1 MAEKFKLTENFTP
14 NTEKRA
20 IFRPTENFQFSDEIK
35 KKWAT
40 ADAESH
46 AKKALSGIAEN
57 VSTELKSGI
66 ANSKAIAKSKQF
78 NAYVSGN
85 PIPHINPTNGAVS
98 EEKQPNLLEKI
109 YLDSAKKK
117 QTVGGELN
125 VPEIATMA
133 KFETEGVKEP
143 QNISQ
148 AINFKREL
156 DYKYLAEFEK
166 AVQQADDFNSVL
178 AGEKSNTVDK
188 KGFFEK
194 FTDDYNVDKKTDN
207 SSKGDGAVL
216 NKEGIFNYLSLDESR
231 IYRYLI
237 AKGEGKRAREY
248 IKAKTPDLETRKAAD
263 VASERKGV
271 VGLVKNAF
279 DSYAT
284 GIQGGLTNMAR
295 MGVAGNIAAGK
306 NMGILND
313 LLQPN
318 YSEKLFS
325 AIREQSGNKNKVYGL
340 LLDVANNIGAQV
352 PQVILGT
359 FGGSGV
365 YLAAMAQQII
375 GGDTTEAINEGY
387 DGMRGIIYGAFDT
400 ALEFG
405 TEKLLGGIASKIDGG
420 ETSKLVKAAL
430 SAVDKSVSNKTV
442 ANALAKTIVVLSAA
456 NGEGAEEFLQALAE
470 PIMRNVIYGESNK
483 YGADTFE
490 EAVRAYIIGAISG
503 GLMSVSY
510 AGNNLVNTRLDIAG
524 EFIKENSGVGSV
536 LSLSEVTGNT
546 SELYTQIK
554 SEYEA
559 GRDVSNTEL
568 AALYLQSEKLF
579 LNPSEDTVKNFAEKN
594 IDALIA
600 EAKRAGTTGGITEN
614 AENSVLQSTAK
625 AEDHSE
631 VFHEPD
637 IKDISETPDLYDAVN
652 EKLGGKPARS
662 TAQLHIERVA
672 NNIGLNVSWDNSLS
686 RGKYIPSERRIV
698 INPNLKTSEMYN
710 FVLKH
715 EFTHYLESKKGY
727 DGFKDYA
734 FKKSG
739 FFEKWAR
746 ERLEK
751 SGFDSKGSRE
761 EIIKRLT
768 QAEFEAYRNSDELS
782 KIMRDRFTMQNAE
795 AEVLADFVGENLL
808 GTGDRLD
815 MTIAE
820 LERIKARNP
829 GIIQRIRDFIRD
841 MINRFKGNKK
851 FGSLVNDLEYLN
863 SRLEKVMRSKDKKT
877 SDNQTEKYSINNVEF
892 SQSDFDK
899 NIETISNMQSVANL
913 TGNEFAKGEKNLVTQ
928 VNEFFEKYGNSVE
941 NSILGDVDITSRGV
955 KDSMAHG
962 LGRNK
967 AIAFAAVPDVI
978 RDGKIIDY
986 QKNWKGRGYD
996 TVILAAPIS
1005 ISGKAYYEG
1014 VIVTRNANTQRFYV
1028 HEVITEERTEMP
1040 FKTGNANLSAKPGGN
1055 SSPSV
1060 ISLLDKIRNVKEN
1073 SNKKRVSNWE
1083 MRTGLQLPV
1092 GSSLTNSNNS
1102 ISNNDTSVN
1111 TNISENPQNDTEEH
1125 SIAALPA
1132 DELLD
1137 LYDKGEISRDEYLV
1151 ATDTHSKHLAMQ
1163 YIKKWDK
1170 ETGNILQNKN
1180 KLEEERAKA
1189 VEAERE
1195 AQAEKKDRQ
1204 SNINNIRRT
1213 VRKIDHAL
1221 RANAHSKHIPEA
1233 YRKAATEFCKIFV
1246 DNDQATFTHK
1256 ELADIRAYYNELKG
1270 KAENAD
1276 APQYDPMVDE
1286 WLQALLETVDGKKL
1300 TELDTDELFIVKNL
1314 TDAFNYQLDHE
1325 AEVFLENKKVT
1336 YTEIGNAAVEELKRK
1351 DTVFLNKAWNNK
1363 NMEKLR
1369 GFLYEGNMTPAYFM
1383 KRMGPT
1389 FEKIYNM
1396 LVEGQGRWAR
1406 NMQTSKEFV
1415 TGRMEAYEYDK
1426 WKNKTV
1432 EFRTESG
1439 RTLTLSV
1446 NQAMQ
1451 LVATAQREQS
1461 NNGQTSKHLCL
1472 GGVVIDTEVMKN
1484 ALKENGKKN
1493 AEVDKILDSLR
1504 SRAVQITFED
1514 VKVVESLLTEQQKGY
1529 MKDMVDY
1536 LSTQCAAW
1544 GNEVTMKLYGYR
1556 QFLETNYFP
1565 YVSSDV
1571 FLAKD
1576 PARADNT
1583 ILKSASFTKSL
1594 QKNASNPLMLSSFT
1608 DVALQHIE
1616 SMCNYNAVTVPL
1628 DTLNKMFNYQVKG
1641 ADGQAITSVKSEI
1654 TNKFGNEA
1662 VKYMQNL
1669 ITDLNTGIRG
1679 DQRDSV
1685 LNSLS
1690 SKFKKS
1696 AVLAN
1701 ISVVLQQ
1708 PSAIFRGLRD
1718 IDGKYYLK
1726 ASKYYSKNNY
1736 EECKQYAGVAVIK
1749 EMGRFDT
1756 GMGVKNTSWLSNE
1769 STFREKLDDKLGAAA
1784 GKADEVA
1791 WSFLWSAVKAEIA
1804 DTTDLKVGSDE
1815 FLTKAG
1821 ERFTQ
1826 LVNETQVYDSVLVKS
1841 QNMRSKS
1848 LLGAIT
1854 SFAAEPTLAVN
1865 MLVNSYVDFKEG
1877 KKGSG
1882 KRLARTVMSLLVTNI
1897 VNSALKSLV
1906 TAARDDDEDK
1916 SYIEK
1921 YLGDLVSN
1929 SLSELSLFAKIP
1941 YLRDLKSL
1949 YDGYDI
1955 ERQDT
1960 AVFADLIEAIK
1971 ATGSESK
1978 TPMEKIRKLA
1988 EAAANIFGVPL
1999 KNVLRDA
2006 EAIARTLWN
2015 FAFDDIT
2022 DENGKKKPVFHFG
2035 EETTADGIK
2044 VSMLEGISENNIL
2057 KPWHIDGFDYSKSG
2071 EYNRMAKALKKGDEK
2086 TYQKSYNRLTEDGAE
2101 DSDIRTGV
2109 LKQFKEDKS
2118 VKKQADSYLKEIKK
2132 SGTYKSLSADDKEK
2146 LGKDITAALAKEKMV
2161 NAQEHKPTE
2170 YERLYKLFCTD
2181 KAGYKALRA
2190 EMLKSGKTE
2199 KQIKDGFEI
2208 AQYAYLQSIGID
2220 LHKYLLYKLSASAK
2234 YADTDGSGGV
2244 SKTEKKEALNNMDID
2259 EKTRRQIRQY
2269 LLENDY

>member
-1 MAEKFKLTENFTP
+1 MFEKGKVYASGSNKSSDRVGVFQKGKVYEGGGGNLYDMSLLIDKTATN
-14 NTEKRA
+14 
-20 IFRPTENFQFSDEIK
+20 PTEVFRQS
-35 KKWAT
+35 
-40 ADAESH
+40 
-46 AKKALSGIAEN
+46 
-57 VSTELKSGI
+57 V
-66 ANSKAIAKSKQF
+66 Q
-78 NAYVSGN
+78 GN
-85 PIPHINPTNGAVS
+85 PIPHINPTKGIAQT
-98 EEKQPNLLEKI
+98 EEQPNLLEKV

-117 QTVGGELN
+117 QTTGGELN

-133 KFETEGVKEP
+133 KFGAEEVKNP
-143 QNISQ
+143 KNISQ

-156 DYKYLAEFEK
+156 DYKNLAEFEK
-166 AVQQADDFNSVL
+166 AVQQAEDFNTVL
-178 AGEKSNTVDK
+178 TAQKTGDNTK

-194 FTDDYNVDKKTDN
+194 FTDDYNTDEKTAN
-207 SSKGDGAVL
+207 AVKGDKDILSGS
-216 NKEGIFNYLSLDESR
+216 GIFKYLSANESR

-237 AKGEGKRAREY
+237 AKGDGKGAREY
-248 IKAKTPDLETRKAAD
+248 INAKTPALETRKAVD
-263 VASERKGV
+263 VASGRKGFK
-271 VGLVKNAF
+271 GAVKNTADAF
-279 DSYAT
+279 AT

-306 NMGILND
+306 NMGVLNE

-325 AIREQSGNKNKVYGL
+325 AIREQAGDKNKVYGL
-340 LLDVANNIGAQV
+340 LLDVVNNMGAQI
-352 PQVILGT
+352 PQIAYGAA
-359 FGGSGV
+359 GGSGA
-365 YLAAMAQQII
+365 YLLSMAQQII

-387 DGMRGIIYGAFDT
+387 DGIRGVVYGIFDT

-405 TEKLLGGIASKIDGG
+405 TEKLLGGIASKLDGG

-430 SAVDKSVSNKTV
+430 GAVDKTVSNKRV
-442 ANALAKTIVVLSAA
+442 ANILAKTVTILSAA
-456 NGEGAEEFLQALAE
+456 NGEGAEEFLQALVE
-470 PIMRNVIYGESNK
+470 PVMRNAIYGESNK
-483 YGADTFE
+483 YTKETFG
-490 EAVRAYIIGAISG
+490 EAVRAYLVGAISG
-503 GLMSVSY
+503 GLMGAPY

-536 LSLSEVTGNT
+536 LSLSEVVGNN
-546 SELYTQIK
+546 SELYSQIK

-559 GRDVSNTEL
+559 GRDISNVEL
-568 AALYLQSEKLF
+568 AALYMESEKLF
-579 LNPSEDTVKNFAEKN
+579 VNPTEDTLKRYAERN
-594 IDALIA
+594 VQAVIDEVNKKSNTDAA
-600 EAKRAGTTGGITEN
+600 EN
-614 AENSVLQSTAK
+614 ADLQSTAK

-631 VFHEPD
+631 VLREPD
-637 IKDISETPDLYDAVN
+637 IKDISEKRDLYDTVN
-652 EKLGGKPARS
+652 ANMSGKATKES
-662 TAQLHIERVA
+662 THYHIERLST
-672 NNIGLNVSWDNSLS
+672 NIGLNVSWNEKVS

-698 INPNLKTSEMYN
+698 LNPNLKTSEMYN
-710 FVLKH
+710 FVFKH
-715 EFTHYLESKKGY
+715 EFTHSLETKKGY
-727 DGFKDYA
+727 DGFKDYV
-734 FKKSG
+734 
-739 FFEKWAR
+739 FESSSLFEQWAR
-746 ERLEK
+746 EQLEK
-751 SGFDSKGSRE
+751 SGLDSKGSRE

-768 QAEFEAYRNSDELS
+768 QAEFEAYKNSDELS

-877 SDNQTEKYSINNVEF
+877 SDNQTEKYSINREF
-892 SQSDFDK
+892 EQEYDDWDRINPRKVFTVGETSDVLQK
-899 NIETISNMQSVANL
+899 L
-913 TGNEFAKGEKNLVTQ
+913 G
-928 VNEFFEKYGNSVE
+928 FEKRPITWDASKIIKIQAKHPEMTDNVIKQVPNILENPIIVMRSKSAQTRLTMFGEVYVDSKPILAVLELEPTGRNGLKLDEIKIASAYGKDNAQNFINNSDVLYVE
-941 NSILGDVDITSRGV
+941 ND
-955 KDSMAHG
+955 
-962 LGRNK
+962 
-967 AIAFAAVPDVI
+967 
-978 RDGKIIDY
+978 
-986 QKNWKGRGYD
+986 
-996 TVILAAPIS
+996 
-1005 ISGKAYYEG
+1005 
-1014 VIVTRNANTQRFYV
+1014 
-1028 HEVITEERTEMP
+1028 
-1040 FKTGNANLSAKPGGN
+1040 
-1055 SSPSV
+1055 
-1060 ISLLDKIRNVKEN
+1060 
-1073 SNKKRVSNWE
+1073 KKRVSNWE

-1111 TNISENPQNDTEEH
+1111 TNISENTQNDTEEH

-1132 DELLD
+1132 DKLLD
-1137 LYDKGEISRDEYLV
+1137 LYDKGEITREEYIA
-1151 ATDTHSKHLAMQ
+1151 ATDTHSKQLAME

-1170 ETGNILQNKN
+1170 ESESILQNQR
-1180 KLEEERAKA
+1180 KLDEVREEAVKTERAIQ
-1189 VEAERE
+1189 E
-1195 AQAEKKDRQ
+1195 QKKDRQ

-1246 DNDQATFTHK
+1246 DNDTPTFTHK
-1256 ELADIRAYYNELKG
+1256 ELADIQAYYNELKG
-1270 KAENAD
+1270 EGENPD
-1276 APQYDPMVDE
+1276 APQYNPYIADILSE
-1286 WLQALLETVDGKKL
+1286 LTKNLDGKRL
-1300 TELDTDELFIVKNL
+1300 TELDNETLLKIDNTVN
-1314 TDAFNYQLDHE
+1314 AFNRAVNHE
-1325 AEVFLENKKVT
+1325 AEVFLENKKVS
-1336 YTEIGNAAVEELKRK
+1336 YTVAGNAAIKEIKGVNA
-1351 DTVFLNKAWNNK
+1351 VFIDKAWNNK

-1389 FEKIYNM
+1389 FEKVYNA
-1396 LVEGQGRWAR
+1396 LVKGQERWAR
-1406 NMQTSKEFV
+1406 NMQSSKKFI
-1415 TGRMEAYEYDK
+1415 TGKMESYEYNK

-1461 NNGQTSKHLCL
+1461 NNGQTSKHLWL
-1472 GGVVIDTEVMKN
+1472 GGVVIDTEAMKS

-1493 AEVDKILDSLR
+1493 AEVNKILDNLR
-1504 SRAVQITFED
+1504 SLAVQITFND
-1514 VKVVESLLTEQQKGY
+1514 VKVVESLLTVQQKNY
-1529 MKDMVDY
+1529 MRDIVDY
-1536 LSTQCAAW
+1536 LSTQCAVW
-1544 GNEVTMKLYGYR
+1544 GNEVTMELYGYR
-1556 QFLETNYFP
+1556 QFIETNYFP
-1565 YVSSDV
+1565 YISSDV

-1576 PARADNT
+1576 PARANST

-1616 SMCNYNAVTVPL
+1616 SMCNYNAITVPL
-1628 DTLNKMFNYQVKG
+1628 DTLNKVFNYQAKD
-1641 ADGQAITSVKSEI
+1641 ADGKMISTVKAEI
-1654 TNKFGNEA
+1654 QRKFGGEA
-1662 VKYMQNL
+1662 IKYMQNF

-1701 ISVVLQQ
+1701 LSVVLQQ

-1726 ASKYYSKNNY
+1726 AAKYYSKNNY

-1769 STFREKLDDKLGAAA
+1769 STFQEKLDDKLGAAA

-1826 LVNETQVYDSVLVKS
+1826 LVNETQVYDSILVKS

-1848 LLGAIT
+1848 LMGAIT
-1854 SFAAEPTLAVN
+1854 SFASEPTLTVN
-1865 MLVNSYVDFKEG
+1865 MLVNSYIDFKEG
-1877 KKGSG
+1877 RQGSG
-1882 KRLARTVMSLLVTNI
+1882 KKLARTVMSVLVADI
-1897 VNSALKSLV
+1897 VNSALQSLA

-1916 SYIEK
+1916 SFTEK

-1929 SLSELSLFAKIP
+1929 SLGNISIFAKIP
-1941 YLRDLKSL
+1941 YIRDLKSI

-1971 ATGSESK
+1971 ATGSETK
-1978 TPMEKIRKLA
+1978 TPFEKTRKLA
-1988 EAAANIFGVPL
+1988 EAAANVFGVPL

-2022 DENGKKKPVFHFG
+2022 DESGKKKPVFHLG
-2035 EETTADGIK
+2035 EGTTADGIK

-2057 KPWHIDGFDYSKSG
+2057 KPWHIDHFDYSKSG

-2086 TYQKSYNRLTEDGAE
+2086 TYQKSYDRLIKDGTE
-2101 DSDIRTGV
+2101 DSDIRAGV
-2109 LKQFKEDKS
+2109 LKQLKKDKS
-2118 VKKQADSYLKEIKK
+2118 VKKQADGYLKELKK
-2132 SGTYKSLSADDKEK
+2132 SDTFKSFSADDKEK

-2181 KAGYKALRA
+2181 KAGYKALKT

-2199 KQIKDGFEI
+2199 KQIRDDFEI

-2220 LHKYLLYKLSASAK
+2220 LHKYLLYKMSVTEK
-2234 YADTDGSGGV
+2234 YADTDNSCGV

-2269 LLENDY
+2269 LLENNY

>member
-1 MAEKFKLTENFTP
+1 M
-14 NTEKRA
+14 
-20 IFRPTENFQFSDEIK
+20 
-35 KKWAT
+35 
-40 ADAESH
+40 
-46 AKKALSGIAEN
+46 
-57 VSTELKSGI
+57 
-66 ANSKAIAKSKQF
+66 
-78 NAYVSGN
+78 
-85 PIPHINPTNGAVS
+85 
-98 EEKQPNLLEKI
+98 
-109 YLDSAKKK
+109 
-117 QTVGGELN
+117 
-125 VPEIATMA
+125 
-133 KFETEGVKEP
+133 
-143 QNISQ
+143 
-148 AINFKREL
+148 
-156 DYKYLAEFEK
+156 
-166 AVQQADDFNSVL
+166 
-178 AGEKSNTVDK
+178 
-188 KGFFEK
+188 
-194 FTDDYNVDKKTDN
+194 
-207 SSKGDGAVL
+207 
-216 NKEGIFNYLSLDESR
+216 
-231 IYRYLI
+231 
-237 AKGEGKRAREY
+237 
-248 IKAKTPDLETRKAAD
+248 
-263 VASERKGV
+263 
-271 VGLVKNAF
+271 
-279 DSYAT
+279 
-284 GIQGGLTNMAR
+284 
-295 MGVAGNIAAGK
+295 
-306 NMGILND
+306 
-313 LLQPN
+313 
-318 YSEKLFS
+318 
-325 AIREQSGNKNKVYGL
+325 
-340 LLDVANNIGAQV
+340 
-352 PQVILGT
+352 
-359 FGGSGV
+359 
-365 YLAAMAQQII
+365 
-375 GGDTTEAINEGY
+375 
-387 DGMRGIIYGAFDT
+387 
-400 ALEFG
+400 
-405 TEKLLGGIASKIDGG
+405 
-420 ETSKLVKAAL
+420 
-430 SAVDKSVSNKTV
+430 
-442 ANALAKTIVVLSAA
+442 
-456 NGEGAEEFLQALAE
+456 
-470 PIMRNVIYGESNK
+470 
-483 YGADTFE
+483 
-490 EAVRAYIIGAISG
+490 
-503 GLMSVSY
+503 
-510 AGNNLVNTRLDIAG
+510 
-524 EFIKENSGVGSV
+524 
-536 LSLSEVTGNT
+536 
-546 SELYTQIK
+546 
-554 SEYEA
+554 
-559 GRDVSNTEL
+559 
-568 AALYLQSEKLF
+568 
-579 LNPSEDTVKNFAEKN
+579 
-594 IDALIA
+594 
-600 EAKRAGTTGGITEN
+600 
-614 AENSVLQSTAK
+614 
-625 AEDHSE
+625 
-631 VFHEPD
+631 
-637 IKDISETPDLYDAVN
+637 
-652 EKLGGKPARS
+652 
-662 TAQLHIERVA
+662 
-672 NNIGLNVSWDNSLS
+672 
-686 RGKYIPSERRIV
+686 
-698 INPNLKTSEMYN
+698 
-710 FVLKH
+710 
-715 EFTHYLESKKGY
+715 
-727 DGFKDYA
+727 
-734 FKKSG
+734 
-739 FFEKWAR
+739 
-746 ERLEK
+746 
-751 SGFDSKGSRE
+751 
-761 EIIKRLT
+761 
-768 QAEFEAYRNSDELS
+768 
-782 KIMRDRFTMQNAE
+782 
-795 AEVLADFVGENLL
+795 LADFVGENLL

-1111 TNISENPQNDTEEH
+1111 TNISENTQNDTEEH
-1125 SIAALPA
+1125 SIAALPV

-1325 AEVFLENKKVT
+1325 AEVFLENKKIG
-1336 YTEIGNAAVEELKRK
+1336 YTEVGNAAVEDLKK
-1351 DTVFLNKAWNNK
+1351 TDAVFLNKAWNNK

-1369 GFLYEGNMTPAYFM
+1369 GFLFEGNMTPAYFM
-1383 KRMGPT
+1383 KHMGST
-1389 FEKIYNM
+1389 FEKIYGM
-1396 LVEGQGRWAR
+1396 LVKGQGRWAR
-1406 NMQTSKEFV
+1406 NMQASKEFV

-1439 RTLTLSV
+1439 RSLTLSI

-1472 GGVVIDTEVMKN
+1472 GGVVIDTEVLKT
-1484 ALKENGKKN
+1484 ALKKN
-1493 AEVDKILDSLR
+1493 EKVDKIKGKDAAETLKKQNDEINEILDSLR
-1504 SRAVQITFED
+1504 ARAVQITFED

-1628 DTLNKMFNYQVKG
+1628 DTLNKMYNYQVKG

-1662 VKYMQNL
+1662 VKYMQNF

-1679 DQRDSV
+1679 DQRDSI
-1685 LNSLS
+1685 LNTLS

-1701 ISVVLQQ
+1701 LSVVLQQ
-1708 PSAIFRGLRD
+1708 PSAIFRGLMD

-1726 ASKYYSKNNY
+1726 ASKHYSKNNY
-1736 EECKQYAGVAVIK
+1736 EECKRYAEVAIIK

-1756 GMGVKNTSWLSNE
+1756 GIGVKNTSWLSDE
-1769 STFREKLDDKLGAAA
+1769 STFQEKLDDKLGAAA

-1791 WSFLWSAVKAEIA
+1791 WSFLWSAVKAETA

-1826 LVNETQVYDSVLVKS
+1826 LVNKTQVYDSILVKS
-1841 QNMRSKS
+1841 QNMRSKG
-1848 LLGAIT
+1848 LLGTIT

-1865 MLVNSYVDFKEG
+1865 MLMDSYIDFKSGKVSG
-1877 KKGSG
+1877 KK
-1882 KRLARTVMSLLVTNI
+1882 LARTVMSLLVTSI

-1929 SLSELSLFAKIP
+1929 SLGELSLFAKIP

-1971 ATGSESK
+1971 TTGSESK

-2057 KPWHIDGFDYSKSG
+2057 KPWHIDFFDYSKSG
-2071 EYNRMAKALKKGDEK
+2071 EYDRMAKALERGDEK
-2086 TYQKSYNRLTEDGAE
+2086 TYQKSYNRLTKDGAE

-2109 LKQFKEDKS
+2109 LKQFKDDKS
-2118 VKKQADSYLKEIKK
+2118 VKKQADGYLKELKK

-2146 LGKDITAALAKEKMV
+2146 LGKDIRTALAKEKMV

-2170 YERLYKLFCTD
+2170 YERLYNLFCTD

-2190 EMLKSGKTE
+2190 EMLKSGKT
-2199 KQIKDGFEI
+2199 
-2208 AQYAYLQSIGID
+2208 
-2220 LHKYLLYKLSASAK
+2220 
-2234 YADTDGSGGV
+2234 
-2244 SKTEKKEALNNMDID
+2244 
-2259 EKTRRQIRQY
+2259 
-2269 LLENDY
+2269 

>member
-1 MAEKFKLTENFTP
+1 MGDVFYATNKQTKVTKP
-14 NTEKRA
+14 N
-20 IFRPTENFQFSDEIK
+20 QSDVFYATNK
-35 KKWAT
+35 KQGTLKP
-40 ADAESH
+40 SI
-46 AKKALSGIAEN
+46 SSFAEN
-57 VSTELKSGI
+57 VSTELNNGI

-85 PIPHINPTNGAVS
+85 PIPHINPTKGAAS
-98 EEKQPNLLEKI
+98 EEKQPNLLEKV

-117 QTVGGELN
+117 QSVGEKLN
-125 VPEIATMA
+125 VPEIATTA
-133 KFETEGVKEP
+133 KFGVDAVKNP
-143 QNISQ
+143 KNISQ

-178 AGEKSNTVDK
+178 AGEKNNTVDK

-194 FTDDYNVDKKTDN
+194 FTDDYNVDEKTDK
-207 SSKGDGAVL
+207 SSKGDSAVL

-306 NMGILND
+306 NIGILND

-405 TEKLLGGIASKIDGG
+405 TERLLGGIASKIDGG

-559 GRDVSNTEL
+559 GRDIPNTEL
-568 AALYLQSEKLF
+568 AALYMQSEKLF

-600 EAKRAGTTGGITEN
+600 EAERGGAVGGITEN

-727 DGFKDYA
+727 GGFKDYA

-751 SGFDSKGSRE
+751 SGLDSTGSRE
-761 EIIKRLT
+761 TVINRLVN
-768 QAEFEAYRNSDELS
+768 AEYEAYKNSNELS

-1246 DNDQATFTHK
+1246 DNDQVTFTHK
-1256 ELADIRAYYNELKG
+1256 ELADIRTYYNELKG

-1325 AEVFLENKKVT
+1325 AEVFLENKKIG
-1336 YTEIGNAAVEELKRK
+1336 YTEVGNAAVEDLSKIK
-1351 DTVFLNKAWNNK
+1351 TVFFGKAWNNK
-1363 NMEKLR
+1363 DLEKWR

-1396 LVEGQGRWAR
+1396 LVEGQGSWAR
-1406 NMQTSKEFV
+1406 NMQASKEFV

-1439 RTLTLSV
+1439 RSLTLSI

-1514 VKVVESLLTEQQKGY
+1514 VKVVESLLTEQQKAY

-1662 VKYMQNL
+1662 VKYMQNF

-1708 PSAIFRGLRD
+1708 PSAIFRGLMD

-1791 WSFLWSAVKAEIA
+1791 WSFLWSTVKAEIA

-1826 LVNETQVYDSVLVKS
+1826 LVNKTQVYDSVLVKS

-1906 TAARDDDEDK
+1906 TATRDDDEDK

-1988 EAAANIFGVPL
+1988 EATANIFGVPL

-2071 EYNRMAKALKKGDEK
+2071 EYDRMARALKKGDEK
-2086 TYQKSYNRLTEDGAE
+2086 TYQKSYNRLTKDGAE

-2109 LKQFKEDKS
+2109 LKQFKDDKS
-2118 VKKQADSYLKEIKK
+2118 VKKQADGYLKELRK
-2132 SGTYKSLSADDKEK
+2132 SDTYKSLSADDKEK
-2146 LGKDITAALAKEKMV
+2146 LGKDITTALAKEKMV

-2269 LLENDY
+2269 LLENNY

>member
-1 MAEKFKLTENFTP
+1 MGDVFYATNKQTKATKP
-14 NTEKRA
+14 N
-20 IFRPTENFQFSDEIK
+20 QSDVFYATNK
-35 KKWAT
+35 KQGTLKP
-40 ADAESH
+40 SI
-46 AKKALSGIAEN
+46 SSFAEN

-85 PIPHINPTNGAVS
+85 PIPHINPQGGVIGTKKEAEEYAKKATAGDGFEGLSLEELKKRLDSEKEVYERTKGNAVTNVLDFIGSDWLSKNGSFNKTEEYKNQYKALKNAYENRKAAYTDYEVSKKYGVGSAEEAIELLKKRQKETKSDTVKRNLDEEIKTIREGLYGKGSIVKANVKGLTDTGFKHFLSLQAKTMDATLGNVARAFGFKNNVFSQTNDYYRNLYEQSHREQERLAKGAGDKYNISGSLGEGVAAALPDAAASSVIAILTGGASVAPQLGKAATGIRAALQTSIKSMAKNPFYWSSFVQTYGSDFEDAKSNGANDAVAS
-98 EEKQPNLLEKI
+98 LYAVINSSLNAAVE
-109 YLDSAKKK
+109 
-117 QTVGGELN
+117 VGGGAGNAGIQSLPEALKNAVGNKSAVMEWVKSALDEGKEEVIQGVITQLN
-125 VPEIATMA
+125 TGLFFDRSKAIYSNTDENAVFNPSRMLQEGAMGAAVGAVLGAGQMTISTISNAA
-133 KFETEGVKEP
+133 VSSEWRAIGETVEKSGIKANE
-143 QNISQ
+143 
-148 AINFKREL
+148 
-156 DYKYLAEFEK
+156 LAEFAAK
-166 AVQQADDFNSVL
+166 
-178 AGEKSNTVDK
+178 
-188 KGFFEK
+188 
-194 FTDDYNVDKKTDN
+194 
-207 SSKGDGAVL
+207 
-216 NKEGIFNYLSLDESR
+216 SLD
-231 IYRYLI
+231 
-237 AKGEGKRAREY
+237 
-248 IKAKTPDLETRKAAD
+248 TETRALGINSLNSKSISA
-263 VASERKGV
+263 ETIGK
-271 VGLVKNAF
+271 LY
-279 DSYAT
+279 SYACRSIST
-284 GIQGGLTNMAR
+284 D
-295 MGVAGNIAAGK
+295 
-306 NMGILND
+306 ILLPEN
-313 LLQPN
+313 
-318 YSEKLFS
+318 
-325 AIREQSGNKNKVYGL
+325 
-340 LLDVANNIGAQV
+340 
-352 PQVILGT
+352 
-359 FGGSGV
+359 
-365 YLAAMAQQII
+365 
-375 GGDTTEAINEGY
+375 INEVSENFNKIM
-387 DGMRGIIYGAFDT
+387 DGTDSKSIQD
-400 ALEFG
+400 
-405 TEKLLGGIASKIDGG
+405 IASACFVTKLMQLGID
-420 ETSKLVKAAL
+420 EE
-430 SAVDKSVSNKTV
+430 SAEYM
-442 ANALAKTIVVLSAA
+442 A
-456 NGEGAEEFLQALAE
+456 
-470 PIMRNVIYGESNK
+470 
-483 YGADTFE
+483 
-490 EAVRAYIIGAISG
+490 SG
-503 GLMSVSY
+503 G
-510 AGNNLVNTRLDIAG
+510 A
-524 EFIKENSGVGSV
+524 
-536 LSLSEVTGNT
+536 
-546 SELYTQIK
+546 
-554 SEYEA
+554 
-559 GRDVSNTEL
+559 
-568 AALYLQSEKLF
+568 
-579 LNPSEDTVKNFAEKN
+579 
-594 IDALIA
+594 
-600 EAKRAGTTGGITEN
+600 TT
-614 AENSVLQSTAK
+614 AENTDLQSTAK

-652 EKLGGKPARS
+652 EKLGGRPARS

-727 DGFKDYA
+727 GGFKDYA

-751 SGFDSKGSRE
+751 SGLDSTGSRE
-761 EIIKRLT
+761 TVINRLVN
-768 QAEFEAYRNSDELS
+768 AEYEAYRNSGELS
-782 KIMRDRFTMQNAE
+782 KIMRDRFTTANAE
-795 AEVLADFVGENLL
+795 AEVLADFVGDNLL
-808 GTGDRLD
+808 GSGDRLD
-815 MTIAE
+815 ITLEE
-820 LERIKARNP
+820 LSKLNGKQP
-829 GIIQRIRDFIRD
+829 GIIQRIREFVCD

-863 SRLEKVMRSKDKKT
+863 SRLEKAMRSKDKKT
-877 SDNQTEKYSINNVEF
+877 SDNQTEKYSIVALENGNTYVKASRNVISGDNISAWRKQITNFFNELLDGEKGLDISTIDGDVLTITKSETANKARDNFKQVNGQKVRMSADEF
-892 SQSDFDK
+892 RVKLNAEAHIDEIAETSIGVKNKTADTKSHDFASNGFTYRTAYFQDFDG
-899 NIETISNMQSVANL
+899 TYYRLRLSV
-913 TGNEFAKGEKNLVTQ
+913 GNNGTVATVYNVGKIN
-928 VNEFFEKYGNSVE
+928 
-941 NSILGDVDITSRGV
+941 
-955 KDSMAHG
+955 KDSLPSHT
-962 LGRNK
+962 
-967 AIAFAAVPDVI
+967 
-978 RDGKIIDY
+978 KI
-986 QKNWKGRGYD
+986 
-996 TVILAAPIS
+996 VAL
-1005 ISGKAYYEG
+1005 
-1014 VIVTRNANTQRFYV
+1014 
-1028 HEVITEERTEMP
+1028 
-1040 FKTGNANLSAKPGGN
+1040 
-1055 SSPSV
+1055 
-1060 ISLLDKIRNVKEN
+1060 
-1073 SNKKRVSNWE
+1073 
-1083 MRTGLQLPV
+1083 V
-1092 GSSLTNSNNS
+1092 GSKPLGKLSNNS

-1111 TNISENPQNDTEEH
+1111 TNISENTQNDTEEH
-1125 SIAALPA
+1125 SIAALPV

-1151 ATDTHSKHLAMQ
+1151 ATDTHSKHLAFE

-1170 ETGNILQNKN
+1170 ESLNILQNQK
-1180 KLEEERAKA
+1180 KLDEEREKA
-1189 VEAERE
+1189 VQAERIVQE
-1195 AQAEKKDRQ
+1195 EKKNRQ

-1233 YRKAATEFCKIFV
+1233 YRRAATEFCKLFA
-1246 DNDQATFTHK
+1246 DNDSPTFVHK

-1270 KAENAD
+1270 KGENPD
-1276 APQYDPMVDE
+1276 APQYDPYVAE
-1286 WLQALLETVDGKKL
+1286 ILEELVENVDGKRL
-1300 TELDTDELFIVKNL
+1300 TELDNYTLIRVGNL
-1314 TDAFNYQLDHE
+1314 VDAFNSSINHE
-1325 AEVFLENKKVT
+1325 AEVFLENKKLA
-1336 YTEIGNAAVEELKRK
+1336 YTEVGNAAVEDLSKIK
-1351 DTVFLNKAWNNK
+1351 TVFFGKAWNNK
-1363 NMEKLR
+1363 DLEKWR

-1396 LVEGQGRWAR
+1396 LVEGQGSWAR
-1406 NMQTSKEFV
+1406 NMQASKEFV

-1472 GGVVIDTEVMKN
+1472 GGVVIDTEVLKT
-1484 ALKENGKKN
+1484 ALKKN
-1493 AEVDKILDSLR
+1493 EKVDKIKGKDAAETLKKQNDEINEILDSLR
-1504 SRAVQITFED
+1504 ARAVQITFED
-1514 VKVVESLLTEQQKGY
+1514 VKVVESLLTKQQKDY

-1576 PARADNT
+1576 PARADST

-1662 VKYMQNL
+1662 VKYMQNF

-1726 ASKYYSKNNY
+1726 ASRYYSKNNY

-1921 YLGDLVSN
+1921 YLGDIVSN

-1988 EAAANIFGVPL
+1988 EATANIFGVPL

-2071 EYNRMAKALKKGDEK
+2071 EYNRMAKALERGDEK
-2086 TYQKSYNRLTEDGAE
+2086 TYQKSYNRLTKDGAE

-2109 LKQFKEDKS
+2109 LKQFKDDKS
-2118 VKKQADSYLKEIKK
+2118 VKKQADGYLKELKK

-2146 LGKDITAALAKEKMV
+2146 LGKDITTALAKEKMV

-2259 EKTRRQIRQY
+2259 EKTRRQIRRY
-2269 LLENDY
+2269 LLENNY

>member
-1 MAEKFKLTENFTP
+1 MFEKGKVYASGSNKSSDRVGVFQKGKVYEGGGGNLYDMSLLIDKTASN
-14 NTEKRA
+14 
-20 IFRPTENFQFSDEIK
+20 PTEVFRQS
-35 KKWAT
+35 
-40 ADAESH
+40 
-46 AKKALSGIAEN
+46 
-57 VSTELKSGI
+57 V
-66 ANSKAIAKSKQF
+66 Q
-78 NAYVSGN
+78 GN
-85 PIPHINPTNGAVS
+85 PIPHINPTKGIAQT
-98 EEKQPNLLEKI
+98 EKQPNLLEKV

-117 QTVGGELN
+117 QTTGGELN

-133 KFETEGVKEP
+133 KFGAEEVKNP
-143 QNISQ
+143 KNISQ

-156 DYKYLAEFEK
+156 DYKNLAEFEK
-166 AVQQADDFNSVL
+166 AVQQAEDFNAVL
-178 AGEKSNTVDK
+178 TAQKTGDNTK

-194 FTDDYNVDKKTDN
+194 FTDDYNTDEKTAN
-207 SSKGDGAVL
+207 AAKGDKDILSGS
-216 NKEGIFNYLSLDESR
+216 GIFKYLSANESR

-237 AKGEGKRAREY
+237 AKGDGKGAREY
-248 IKAKTPDLETRKAAD
+248 INAKTPVLETRKAVD
-263 VASERKGV
+263 VASGRKGFK
-271 VGLVKNAF
+271 GAVKNTADAF
-279 DSYAT
+279 AT

-306 NMGILND
+306 NMGVLNE

-325 AIREQSGNKNKVYGL
+325 AIREQAGDKNKVYGL
-340 LLDVANNIGAQV
+340 LLDVVNNMGAQI
-352 PQVILGT
+352 PQIAFGAA
-359 FGGSGV
+359 GGSGA
-365 YLAAMAQQII
+365 YLLSMAQQII

-387 DGMRGIIYGAFDT
+387 DGIRGVVYGIFDT

-405 TEKLLGGIASKIDGG
+405 TEKLLGGIASKLDGG

-430 SAVDKSVSNKTV
+430 GAVDKTVSNKRV
-442 ANALAKTIVVLSAA
+442 ANILAKTVTILSAA
-456 NGEGAEEFLQALAE
+456 NGEGAEEFLQALVE
-470 PIMRNVIYGESNK
+470 PVMRNAIYGESNK
-483 YGADTFE
+483 YNKETFG
-490 EAVRAYIIGAISG
+490 EAVRAYLVGAISG
-503 GLMSVSY
+503 GLMSAPY

-536 LSLSEVTGNT
+536 LSLSEVVGNN
-546 SELYTQIK
+546 SELYSQIK

-559 GRDVSNTEL
+559 GRDISNVEL
-568 AALYLQSEKLF
+568 AALYMESEKKF
-579 LNPSEDTVKNFAEKN
+579 VNPTEDTLKRFAERN
-594 IDALIA
+594 VQAVID
-600 EAKRAGTTGGITEN
+600 EVNKRPNTDAAEN
-614 AENSVLQSTAK
+614 ADLQPTAK

-631 VFHEPD
+631 VLHEPD
-637 IKDISETPDLYDAVN
+637 IKDISEKRDLYDAVN
-652 EKLGGKPARS
+652 ANMSGKAAKES
-662 TAQLHIERVA
+662 THYHIERLST
-672 NNIGLNVSWDNSLS
+672 NIGLNVSWNEKVS

-698 INPNLKTSEMYN
+698 LNPNLKTSEMYN
-710 FVLKH
+710 FVFKH
-715 EFTHYLESKKGY
+715 EFTHSLETKKGY
-727 DGFKDYA
+727 DGFKDYV
-734 FKKSG
+734 FKNSSL
-739 FFEKWAR
+739 FEQWAR

-761 EIIKRLT
+761 GIIKRLT
-768 QAEFEAYRNSDELS
+768 QAEFEAYKNSDELS

-820 LERIKARNP
+820 LERIKRRNP

-863 SRLEKVMRSKDKKT
+863 GRLEKVMRSKDKKT
-877 SDNQTEKYSINNVEF
+877 SDNQTEKYSINREF
-892 SQSDFDK
+892 EQEYDDWDKINPRKVFTVGETSDVLQK
-899 NIETISNMQSVANL
+899 L
-913 TGNEFAKGEKNLVTQ
+913 G
-928 VNEFFEKYGNSVE
+928 FEKRPITWDASKIIKIQAKHPEMTDNVIKQVPNILENPIIVMRSKSAQTRLTMFGEVYVDSKPILAVLELEPTGRNGLKLDEIKIASAYGKDNAQNFINNSDVLYVE
-941 NSILGDVDITSRGV
+941 ND
-955 KDSMAHG
+955 
-962 LGRNK
+962 
-967 AIAFAAVPDVI
+967 
-978 RDGKIIDY
+978 
-986 QKNWKGRGYD
+986 
-996 TVILAAPIS
+996 
-1005 ISGKAYYEG
+1005 
-1014 VIVTRNANTQRFYV
+1014 
-1028 HEVITEERTEMP
+1028 
-1040 FKTGNANLSAKPGGN
+1040 
-1055 SSPSV
+1055 
-1060 ISLLDKIRNVKEN
+1060 
-1073 SNKKRVSNWE
+1073 KKRVSNWE

-1111 TNISENPQNDTEEH
+1111 TNISENTQNDTEEH

-1132 DELLD
+1132 DKLLD
-1137 LYDKGEISRDEYLV
+1137 LYDKGEITREEYIA
-1151 ATDTHSKHLAMQ
+1151 ATDTHSKQLAME

-1170 ETGNILQNKN
+1170 ESESILQNQR
-1180 KLEEERAKA
+1180 KLDEVREEAVKTERAIQ
-1189 VEAERE
+1189 E
-1195 AQAEKKDRQ
+1195 QKKDRQ

-1246 DNDQATFTHK
+1246 DNDTPTFTHK
-1256 ELADIRAYYNELKG
+1256 ELADIQAYYNELKG
-1270 KAENAD
+1270 EGENPD
-1276 APQYDPMVDE
+1276 APQYNPYIADILSE
-1286 WLQALLETVDGKKL
+1286 LTKNLDGKRL
-1300 TELDTDELFIVKNL
+1300 TELDNETLLKIDNTVN
-1314 TDAFNYQLDHE
+1314 AFNRAVNHE
-1325 AEVFLENKKVT
+1325 AEVFLENKKVS
-1336 YTEIGNAAVEELKRK
+1336 YTVAGNAAIKEIKGVNA
-1351 DTVFLNKAWNNK
+1351 VFIDKAWNNK

-1389 FEKIYNM
+1389 FEKVYNA
-1396 LVEGQGRWAR
+1396 LVKGQERWAR
-1406 NMQTSKEFV
+1406 NMQSSKKFI
-1415 TGRMEAYEYDK
+1415 TGKMESYEYNK
-1426 WKNKTV
+1426 WKNKTI

-1461 NNGQTSKHLCL
+1461 NNGQTSKHLWL
-1472 GGVVIDTEVMKN
+1472 GGVVIDTEAMKS

-1493 AEVDKILDSLR
+1493 AEVNKILDNLR
-1504 SRAVQITFED
+1504 SLAVQITFND
-1514 VKVVESLLTEQQKGY
+1514 VKVVESLLTVQQKNY
-1529 MKDMVDY
+1529 MRDIVDY
-1536 LSTQCAAW
+1536 LSTQCAVW
-1544 GNEVTMKLYGYR
+1544 GNEVTMELYGYR
-1556 QFLETNYFP
+1556 QFIETNYFP
-1565 YVSSDV
+1565 YISSDV

-1576 PARADNT
+1576 PARANNT

-1616 SMCNYNAVTVPL
+1616 SMCNYNAITVPL
-1628 DTLNKMFNYQVKG
+1628 DTLNKVFNYQAKD
-1641 ADGQAITSVKSEI
+1641 ADGKMISTVKAEI
-1654 TNKFGNEA
+1654 QRKFGGEA
-1662 VKYMQNL
+1662 IKYMQNF

-1701 ISVVLQQ
+1701 LSVVLQQ

-1726 ASKYYSKNNY
+1726 ATKYYSKNNY

-1769 STFREKLDDKLGAAA
+1769 STFQEKLDDKLGAAA

-1804 DTTDLKVGSDE
+1804 DTTDLKEGSNE

-1854 SFAAEPTLAVN
+1854 SFASEPTLTVN
-1865 MLVNSYVDFKEG
+1865 MLVNSYIDFKEG
-1877 KKGSG
+1877 RQGSG
-1882 KRLARTVMSLLVTNI
+1882 KKLARTVMSVLVADI
-1897 VNSALKSLV
+1897 VNSALQSLA

-1916 SYIEK
+1916 SFTEK

-1929 SLSELSLFAKIP
+1929 SLGNISIFAKTP
-1941 YLRDLKSL
+1941 YIRDLKSI

-1971 ATGSESK
+1971 ATGSETK
-1978 TPMEKIRKLA
+1978 TPLEKTRKLA
-1988 EAAANIFGVPL
+1988 ETAANIFGVPL
-1999 KNVLRDA
+1999 KNVWRDA

-2022 DENGKKKPVFHFG
+2022 DESGNKKPVFHLG

-2057 KPWHIDGFDYSKSG
+2057 KPWHIDHFDYSKSG

-2086 TYQKSYNRLTEDGAE
+2086 TYQKSYDRLIKDGTE
-2101 DSDIRTGV
+2101 DSDIRARV
-2109 LKQFKEDKS
+2109 LKQLKKDKS
-2118 VKKQADSYLKEIKK
+2118 VKKQADGYLKELKK
-2132 SGTYKSLSADDKEK
+2132 SDTFKSFSADDKEK
-2146 LGKDITAALAKEKMV
+2146 LGKDITAALAKEKIV

-2181 KAGYKALRA
+2181 KAGYKALKT

-2199 KQIKDGFEI
+2199 KQIRDGFEI

-2220 LHKYLLYKLSASAK
+2220 LHKYLLYKMSVTEK
-2234 YADTDGSGGV
+2234 YADTDNSGGV

-2259 EKTRRQIRQY
+2259 KKTQRQIRQY
-2269 LLENDY
+2269 LLENNY

>member
-1 MAEKFKLTENFTP
+1 MFEKGKVYASGSN
-14 NTEKRA
+14 KSSDRVG
-20 IFRPTENFQFSDEIK
+20 IFQKGKVYEGGGGNLYDISLLIDKTATNPTEVFRQS
-35 KKWAT
+35 
-40 ADAESH
+40 
-46 AKKALSGIAEN
+46 
-57 VSTELKSGI
+57 V
-66 ANSKAIAKSKQF
+66 Q
-78 NAYVSGN
+78 GN
-85 PIPHINPTNGAVS
+85 PIPHINPTKGIAQT
-98 EEKQPNLLEKI
+98 EEQPNLLEKV

-117 QTVGGELN
+117 QTTGGELN

-133 KFETEGVKEP
+133 KFGAEEVKNP
-143 QNISQ
+143 KNISQ

-156 DYKYLAEFEK
+156 DYKNLAEFEK
-166 AVQQADDFNSVL
+166 AVQQAEDFNTVL
-178 AGEKSNTVDK
+178 TAQKTGNNTK

-194 FTDDYNVDKKTDN
+194 FTDDYNTDEKTAN
-207 SSKGDGAVL
+207 AVKGDKDILSGS
-216 NKEGIFNYLSLDESR
+216 GIFKYLSANESR

-237 AKGEGKRAREY
+237 AKGDGKGAREY
-248 IKAKTPDLETRKAAD
+248 INAKTPVLETRKAVD
-263 VASERKGV
+263 VASGRKGFK
-271 VGLVKNAF
+271 GAVKNTADAF
-279 DSYAT
+279 AT

-306 NMGILND
+306 NMGVLNE

-325 AIREQSGNKNKVYGL
+325 AIREQAGDKNKVYGL
-340 LLDVANNIGAQV
+340 LLDVVNSLGAQI
-352 PQVILGT
+352 PQIA
-359 FGGSGV
+359 FGKATGIGLAPGSGV
-365 YLAAMAQQII
+365 ARSAYYLAMAQQIV

-387 DGMRGIIYGAFDT
+387 DGIRGVVYGIFDT
-400 ALEFG
+400 SLEML
-405 TEKLLGGIASKIDGG
+405 TEQILGGIGSRINGG

-430 SAVDKSVSNKTV
+430 GAVDKSVSNKTV
-442 ANALAKTIVVLSAA
+442 ANVLAKTIVKLSSM
-456 NGEGAEEFLQALAE
+456 NSEGTEEFLQALVE
-470 PIMRNVIYGESNK
+470 PVMRNVIYGETNK
-483 YGADTFE
+483 YNSETFG
-490 EAVRAYIIGAISG
+490 EAVHAYIIGALCGAFFGMFNSNAQ
-503 GLMSVSY
+503 LT
-510 AGNNLVNTRLDIAG
+510 NTRLDIAG
-524 EFIKENSGVGSV
+524 EFIKANSGVSSV
-536 LSLSEVTGNT
+536 LSLSEVVGNN
-546 SELYTQIK
+546 SELYSQIK

-559 GRDVSNTEL
+559 GRDISNAEL
-568 AALYLQSEKLF
+568 AALYMESEKKF
-579 LNPSEDTVKNFAEKN
+579 VNPTEDTLKRFAERN
-594 IDALIA
+594 VQAIIDEVNKKSNTDAA
-600 EAKRAGTTGGITEN
+600 EN
-614 AENSVLQSTAK
+614 ADLQSTAK

-631 VFHEPD
+631 VLHEPD
-637 IKDISETPDLYDAVN
+637 IKDISEKRDLYDTVN
-652 EKLGGKPARS
+652 ANMSGKAAKES
-662 TAQLHIERVA
+662 THYHIERLST
-672 NNIGLNVSWDNSLS
+672 NIGLNVSWNEKVS

-698 INPNLKTSEMYN
+698 LNPNLKTSEMYN
-710 FVLKH
+710 FVFKH
-715 EFTHYLESKKGY
+715 EFTHSLETKKGY
-727 DGFKDYA
+727 DGFKDYV
-734 FKKSG
+734 
-739 FFEKWAR
+739 FENSSLFEQWAR

-751 SGFDSKGSRE
+751 SGLDSKGSRE

-768 QAEFEAYRNSDELS
+768 QAELEAYKNSDELS

-795 AEVLADFVGENLL
+795 AEVLADFVGDNLL

-877 SDNQTEKYSINNVEF
+877 SDNQTEKYSIVALENGNTYVKASRNVISGDNISAWRKQITNFFNELLDGEKSLDISTIDGDVLTITKSETANKARDNFKQVNGQKVRMSADEF
-892 SQSDFDK
+892 RVKLNAEAHIDEIAETSIGVKNKTADTKSHDFASNGFTYRTAYFQDFDG
-899 NIETISNMQSVANL
+899 TYYRLRLSV
-913 TGNEFAKGEKNLVTQ
+913 GNNGTVATVYNVGKIN
-928 VNEFFEKYGNSVE
+928 
-941 NSILGDVDITSRGV
+941 
-955 KDSMAHG
+955 KDSLPSHT
-962 LGRNK
+962 
-967 AIAFAAVPDVI
+967 
-978 RDGKIIDY
+978 KI
-986 QKNWKGRGYD
+986 
-996 TVILAAPIS
+996 VAL
-1005 ISGKAYYEG
+1005 
-1014 VIVTRNANTQRFYV
+1014 
-1028 HEVITEERTEMP
+1028 
-1040 FKTGNANLSAKPGGN
+1040 
-1055 SSPSV
+1055 
-1060 ISLLDKIRNVKEN
+1060 
-1073 SNKKRVSNWE
+1073 
-1083 MRTGLQLPV
+1083 V
-1092 GSSLTNSNNS
+1092 GSKPLGKLSDNS

-1111 TNISENPQNDTEEH
+1111 TNISENTQNDTEEH
-1125 SIAALPA
+1125 SIAALPV

-1137 LYDKGEISRDEYLV
+1137 LYDKGEITREEYIA
-1151 ATDTHSKHLAMQ
+1151 ATDTHSKQLAME

-1170 ETGNILQNKN
+1170 ESESILQNQR
-1180 KLEEERAKA
+1180 KLDEVREEAVKTERAIQ
-1189 VEAERE
+1189 E
-1195 AQAEKKDRQ
+1195 QKKDRQ

-1233 YRKAATEFCKIFV
+1233 YRNAATEFCKIFV
-1246 DNDQATFTHK
+1246 DNDTPTFTHK
-1256 ELADIRAYYNELKG
+1256 ELADIQAYYNELKG
-1270 KAENAD
+1270 EGENPD
-1276 APQYDPMVDE
+1276 APQYNPYIADILSE
-1286 WLQALLETVDGKKL
+1286 LTKTLDGKGL
-1300 TELDTDELFIVKNL
+1300 TELDNETLLKIDNTVN
-1314 TDAFNYQLDHE
+1314 AFNRAVNHE
-1325 AEVFLENKKVT
+1325 AEVFLENKKVS
-1336 YTEIGNAAVEELKRK
+1336 YTVAGNAAIKEIKGVNA
-1351 DTVFLNKAWNNK
+1351 VFIDKAWNNK

-1383 KRMGPT
+1383 KRMGST
-1389 FEKIYNM
+1389 FEKIYNA
-1396 LVEGQGRWAR
+1396 LVKGQERWAR
-1406 NMQTSKEFV
+1406 NMQSSKKFI
-1415 TGRMEAYEYDK
+1415 TGKMESYEYNK

-1439 RTLTLSV
+1439 RNLTLSV

-1461 NNGQTSKHLCL
+1461 NNGQTSKHLWL
-1472 GGVVIDTEVMKN
+1472 GGVVIDTEAMKS

-1493 AEVDKILDSLR
+1493 AEVNKILDNLR
-1504 SRAVQITFED
+1504 SLAVQITFND
-1514 VKVVESLLTEQQKGY
+1514 VKVVESLLTVQQKNY
-1529 MKDMVDY
+1529 MRDIVDY
-1536 LSTQCAAW
+1536 LSTQCAVW
-1544 GNEVTMKLYGYR
+1544 GNEVTMELYGYR
-1556 QFLETNYFP
+1556 QFIETNYFP
-1565 YVSSDV
+1565 YISSDV

-1576 PARADNT
+1576 PARANNT

-1616 SMCNYNAVTVPL
+1616 SMCNYNAITVPL
-1628 DTLNKMFNYQVKG
+1628 DTLNKVFNYQAKD
-1641 ADGQAITSVKSEI
+1641 ADGKMISTVKAEI
-1654 TNKFGNEA
+1654 QRKFGDEA
-1662 VKYMQNL
+1662 IKYMQNF

-1701 ISVVLQQ
+1701 LSVVLQQ

-1726 ASKYYSKNNY
+1726 AAKYYSKNNY

-1769 STFREKLDDKLGAAA
+1769 STFQEKLDDKLSAAA

-1804 DTTDLKVGSDE
+1804 DTTDLKEGSNE

-1826 LVNETQVYDSVLVKS
+1826 LVNETQVYDSILVKS

-1848 LLGAIT
+1848 LMGAIT
-1854 SFAAEPTLAVN
+1854 SFAAEPTLTVN
-1865 MLVNSYVDFKEG
+1865 MLVNSYIDFREG
-1877 KKGSG
+1877 RQGSG
-1882 KRLARTVMSLLVTNI
+1882 KKLARTVMSVLVADI
-1897 VNSALKSLV
+1897 VNSALQSLA

-1916 SYIEK
+1916 SFTEK

-1929 SLSELSLFAKIP
+1929 SLGNISIFAKIP
-1941 YLRDLKSL
+1941 YIRDLKSI

-1971 ATGSESK
+1971 ATGSETK
-1978 TPMEKIRKLA
+1978 TPFEKTRKLA
-1988 EAAANIFGVPL
+1988 EAVANIFGVPL

-2006 EAIARTLWN
+2006 EAIARTLLN

-2022 DENGKKKPVFHFG
+2022 DENGNKKPVFHFG

-2057 KPWHIDGFDYSKSG
+2057 KPWHIDHFDYSKSG

-2086 TYQKSYNRLTEDGAE
+2086 TYQKSYDRLAKDGAE
-2101 DSDIRTGV
+2101 DSDIRAGV
-2109 LKQFKEDKS
+2109 LKQLKKDKS
-2118 VKKQADSYLKEIKK
+2118 VKKQADGYLKELKK
-2132 SGTYKSLSADDKEK
+2132 SDTFKSFSADDKEK

-2181 KAGYKALRA
+2181 KAGYKALKA

-2220 LHKYLLYKLSASAK
+2220 LHKYLLYKMSVTEK
-2234 YADTDGSGGV
+2234 YADTDNSGGV

-2269 LLENDY
+2269 LLENNY

>member
-1 MAEKFKLTENFTP
+1 MFGEVYVDSKPILAVLELEPTGRNGLKL
-14 NTEKRA
+14 
-20 IFRPTENFQFSDEIK
+20 DEIK
-35 KKWAT
+35 
-40 ADAESH
+40 
-46 AKKALSGIAEN
+46 
-57 VSTELKSGI
+57 
-66 ANSKAIAKSKQF
+66 
-78 NAYVSGN
+78 
-85 PIPHINPTNGAVS
+85 
-98 EEKQPNLLEKI
+98 
-109 YLDSAKKK
+109 
-117 QTVGGELN
+117 
-125 VPEIATMA
+125 
-133 KFETEGVKEP
+133 
-143 QNISQ
+143 
-148 AINFKREL
+148 
-156 DYKYLAEFEK
+156 
-166 AVQQADDFNSVL
+166 
-178 AGEKSNTVDK
+178 
-188 KGFFEK
+188 
-194 FTDDYNVDKKTDN
+194 
-207 SSKGDGAVL
+207 
-216 NKEGIFNYLSLDESR
+216 
-231 IYRYLI
+231 
-237 AKGEGKRAREY
+237 
-248 IKAKTPDLETRKAAD
+248 
-263 VASERKGV
+263 
-271 VGLVKNAF
+271 
-279 DSYAT
+279 
-284 GIQGGLTNMAR
+284 
-295 MGVAGNIAAGK
+295 
-306 NMGILND
+306 
-313 LLQPN
+313 
-318 YSEKLFS
+318 
-325 AIREQSGNKNKVYGL
+325 
-340 LLDVANNIGAQV
+340 
-352 PQVILGT
+352 
-359 FGGSGV
+359 
-365 YLAAMAQQII
+365 
-375 GGDTTEAINEGY
+375 
-387 DGMRGIIYGAFDT
+387 
-400 ALEFG
+400 
-405 TEKLLGGIASKIDGG
+405 IASAYGKD
-420 ETSKLVKAAL
+420 
-430 SAVDKSVSNKTV
+430 
-442 ANALAKTIVVLSAA
+442 NAQ
-456 NGEGAEEFLQALAE
+456 N
-470 PIMRNVIYGESNK
+470 
-483 YGADTFE
+483 
-490 EAVRAYIIGAISG
+490 
-503 GLMSVSY
+503 
-510 AGNNLVNTRLDIAG
+510 
-524 EFIKENSGVGSV
+524 FIN
-536 LSLSEVTGNT
+536 
-546 SELYTQIK
+546 
-554 SEYEA
+554 
-559 GRDVSNTEL
+559 
-568 AALYLQSEKLF
+568 
-579 LNPSEDTVKNFAEKN
+579 
-594 IDALIA
+594 
-600 EAKRAGTTGGITEN
+600 
-614 AENSVLQSTAK
+614 
-625 AEDHSE
+625 
-631 VFHEPD
+631 
-637 IKDISETPDLYDAVN
+637 
-652 EKLGGKPARS
+652 
-662 TAQLHIERVA
+662 
-672 NNIGLNVSWDNSLS
+672 
-686 RGKYIPSERRIV
+686 
-698 INPNLKTSEMYN
+698 
-710 FVLKH
+710 
-715 EFTHYLESKKGY
+715 
-727 DGFKDYA
+727 
-734 FKKSG
+734 
-739 FFEKWAR
+739 
-746 ERLEK
+746 
-751 SGFDSKGSRE
+751 
-761 EIIKRLT
+761 
-768 QAEFEAYRNSDELS
+768 NSD
-782 KIMRDRFTMQNAE
+782 
-795 AEVLADFVGENLL
+795 VL
-808 GTGDRLD
+808 
-815 MTIAE
+815 
-820 LERIKARNP
+820 
-829 GIIQRIRDFIRD
+829 
-841 MINRFKGNKK
+841 
-851 FGSLVNDLEYLN
+851 Y
-863 SRLEKVMRSKDKKT
+863 
-877 SDNQTEKYSINNVEF
+877 
-892 SQSDFDK
+892 
-899 NIETISNMQSVANL
+899 
-913 TGNEFAKGEKNLVTQ
+913 
-928 VNEFFEKYGNSVE
+928 VE
-941 NSILGDVDITSRGV
+941 ND
-955 KDSMAHG
+955 
-962 LGRNK
+962 
-967 AIAFAAVPDVI
+967 
-978 RDGKIIDY
+978 
-986 QKNWKGRGYD
+986 
-996 TVILAAPIS
+996 
-1005 ISGKAYYEG
+1005 
-1014 VIVTRNANTQRFYV
+1014 
-1028 HEVITEERTEMP
+1028 
-1040 FKTGNANLSAKPGGN
+1040 
-1055 SSPSV
+1055 
-1060 ISLLDKIRNVKEN
+1060 
-1073 SNKKRVSNWE
+1073 KKRVSNWE

-1111 TNISENPQNDTEEH
+1111 TNISENTQNDTEEH
-1125 SIAALPA
+1125 SIAALPV

-1151 ATDTHSKHLAMQ
+1151 ATDSKIKREAFEYVQDWERKNGGAFQNGEVTQEEIQTIDAFSWKLAEQ
-1163 YIKKWDK
+1163 YGLKISPESIHEKLLDFYKYAKNTRNIFDVEERARNIAEDIASESISSEADIARANAALEDIRALKLQFLDDQSSANFDK
-1170 ETGNILQNKN
+1170 ADTYEEYSSLNEKNKMLVNDKATLEKAWNELSRKYPDIFEEIDTDKMRKALPRIVRRLKNIQSQSYTAKNIADEIFNFCVLNNKQFASEREQM
-1180 KLEEERAKA
+1180 KLEEQ
-1189 VEAERE
+1189 RE
-1195 AQAEKKDRQ
+1195 KQRMSQDRTA
-1204 SNINNIRRT
+1204 NINSIRRT

-1325 AEVFLENKKVT
+1325 AEVFLENKKIG
-1336 YTEIGNAAVEELKRK
+1336 YTEVGNAAVEDLSKIK
-1351 DTVFLNKAWNNK
+1351 TVFFGKAWNNK
-1363 NMEKLR
+1363 DLEKWR

-1396 LVEGQGRWAR
+1396 LVEGQGSWAR
-1406 NMQTSKEFV
+1406 NMQASKEFV

-1472 GGVVIDTEVMKN
+1472 GGVVIDTEVLKT
-1484 ALKENGKKN
+1484 ALKKN
-1493 AEVDKILDSLR
+1493 EKVDKIKGKDAAETLKKQNDEINEILDSLR
-1504 SRAVQITFED
+1504 ARAVQITFED
-1514 VKVVESLLTEQQKGY
+1514 VKVVESLLTEQQKDY

-1576 PARADNT
+1576 PARADST

-1594 QKNASNPLMLSSFT
+1594 QKNASNPLMLSSFA

-1662 VKYMQNL
+1662 VKYMQNF

-1726 ASKYYSKNNY
+1726 ASRYYSKNNY

-1921 YLGDLVSN
+1921 YLGDIVSN

-1988 EAAANIFGVPL
+1988 EATANIFGVPL

-2071 EYNRMAKALKKGDEK
+2071 EYDRMARALKKGDEK
-2086 TYQKSYNRLTEDGAE
+2086 TYQKSYNRLTKDGAE

-2109 LKQFKEDKS
+2109 LKQFKDDKS
-2118 VKKQADSYLKEIKK
+2118 VKKQADGYLKELKK
-2132 SGTYKSLSADDKEK
+2132 SDTYKSLSADDKEK
-2146 LGKDITAALAKEKMV
+2146 LGKDITTALAKEKMV

-2269 LLENDY
+2269 LLENNY

>member
-1 MAEKFKLTENFTP
+1 MGDVFYATNKQTKVTKP
-14 NTEKRA
+14 N
-20 IFRPTENFQFSDEIK
+20 QSDVFYATNK
-35 KKWAT
+35 KQGTLKP
-40 ADAESH
+40 SI
-46 AKKALSGIAEN
+46 SSFAEN
-57 VSTELKSGI
+57 VSTELNNGI
-66 ANSKAIAKSKQF
+66 ANSKAIAKSKPF

-98 EEKQPNLLEKI
+98 EEKQPNLLEKV
-109 YLDSAKKK
+109 YLDDAKKK
-117 QTVGGELN
+117 QSVGEKLN
-125 VPEIATMA
+125 VPEIATTA
-133 KFETEGVKEP
+133 KFGVDAVKNP
-143 QNISQ
+143 KNISQ

-156 DYKYLAEFEK
+156 DYKNLAKFEK

-194 FTDDYNVDKKTDN
+194 FTDDYNVDKKTDK
-207 SSKGDGAVL
+207 SSKGDSAVL

-237 AKGEGKRAREY
+237 AKGEGKGAREY
-248 IKAKTPDLETRKAAD
+248 INAKTPVLETRKAVD
-263 VASERKGV
+263 VASVRKGFK
-271 VGLVKNAF
+271 GAVKNTADAF
-279 DSYAT
+279 AT

-306 NMGILND
+306 NMGVLNE

-325 AIREQSGNKNKVYGL
+325 AIREQAGDKNKVYGL
-340 LLDVANNIGAQV
+340 LLDVVNSLGAQI
-352 PQVILGT
+352 PQIAFAKATGIGLAP
-359 FGGSGV
+359 GSGV
-365 YLAAMAQQII
+365 ARSAYYLAMAQQII

-387 DGMRGIIYGAFDT
+387 DGIRGVVYGIFDT
-400 ALEFG
+400 SLEML
-405 TEKLLGGIASKIDGG
+405 TEQILGGIGSRIDGG

-430 SAVDKSVSNKTV
+430 GAVDKSVSNKTV
-442 ANALAKTIVVLSAA
+442 ANVLAKTIVKLSSMNA
-456 NGEGAEEFLQALAE
+456 EGTEEFLQALVE
-470 PIMRNVIYGESNK
+470 PVMRNVIYGETNK
-483 YGADTFE
+483 YNSETFG
-490 EAVRAYIIGAISG
+490 EAVHAYIIGALCGAFFGMFDS
-503 GLMSVSY
+503 
-510 AGNNLVNTRLDIAG
+510 NTQLVNTRLDIAG
-524 EFIKENSGVGSV
+524 EFIKANSGVGSV
-536 LSLSEVTGNT
+536 LSLAEVVGNT
-546 SELYTQIK
+546 SELYNQIK
-554 SEYEA
+554 SEYKA
-559 GRDVSNTEL
+559 GRDISNTEL
-568 AALYLQSEKLF
+568 AALYMQSEKMF
-579 LNPSEDTVKNFAEKN
+579 VNPTEETLKHFAERN
-594 IDALIA
+594 VEAVIA
-600 EAKRAGTTGGITEN
+600 EAKKTNTDT
-614 AENSVLQSTAK
+614 AENTDLQSTAK
-625 AEDHSE
+625 VEDHSE
-631 VFHEPD
+631 VLHELET
-637 IKDISETPDLYDAVN
+637 KDIAEKYDFYDTVN
-652 EKLGGKPARS
+652 AKLSGKPAKTSQHR
-662 TAQLHIERVA
+662 HIEKVS
-672 NNIGLNVSWDNSLS
+672 NTVGLNVSWNEKVS

-698 INPNLKTSEMYN
+698 LNPNLKTSEMYN
-710 FVLKH
+710 FVFKH
-715 EFTHYLESKKGY
+715 EFTHSLETKKGY
-727 DGFKDYA
+727 DGFKDYV
-734 FKKSG
+734 FKNSSL
-739 FFEKWAR
+739 FEQWAR

-820 LERIKARNP
+820 LERIKSRNP

-877 SDNQTEKYSINNVEF
+877 SDNQTEKYSIVALENGNTYVKASRNVISGDNISAWRKQITNFFNELLDGEKSLDISTIDGDVLTITKSETANKARDNFKQVNGQKVRMSADEF
-892 SQSDFDK
+892 RVKLNAEAHIDEIAETSIGVKNKTADTKSHDFASNGFTYRTAYFQDFDG
-899 NIETISNMQSVANL
+899 TYYRLRLSV
-913 TGNEFAKGEKNLVTQ
+913 GNNGTVATVYNVGKIN
-928 VNEFFEKYGNSVE
+928 
-941 NSILGDVDITSRGV
+941 
-955 KDSMAHG
+955 KDSLPSHT
-962 LGRNK
+962 
-967 AIAFAAVPDVI
+967 
-978 RDGKIIDY
+978 KI
-986 QKNWKGRGYD
+986 
-996 TVILAAPIS
+996 VAL
-1005 ISGKAYYEG
+1005 
-1014 VIVTRNANTQRFYV
+1014 
-1028 HEVITEERTEMP
+1028 
-1040 FKTGNANLSAKPGGN
+1040 
-1055 SSPSV
+1055 
-1060 ISLLDKIRNVKEN
+1060 
-1073 SNKKRVSNWE
+1073 
-1083 MRTGLQLPV
+1083 V
-1092 GSSLTNSNNS
+1092 GSKPLGKLSNNS

-1111 TNISENPQNDTEEH
+1111 TNISENTQNDTEEH
-1125 SIAALPA
+1125 SIAALPV

-1151 ATDTHSKHLAMQ
+1151 ATDTHSKHLAFE

-1170 ETGNILQNKN
+1170 ESLNILQNQK
-1180 KLEEERAKA
+1180 KLDEEREKA
-1189 VEAERE
+1189 VQAERIVQE
-1195 AQAEKKDRQ
+1195 EKKNRQ

-1233 YRKAATEFCKIFV
+1233 YRRAATEFCKLFA
-1246 DNDQATFTHK
+1246 DNDSPTFVHK

-1270 KAENAD
+1270 KGENPD
-1276 APQYDPMVDE
+1276 APQYDPYVAE
-1286 WLQALLETVDGKKL
+1286 ILEELVENVDGKRL
-1300 TELDTDELFIVKNL
+1300 TELDNYTLIRVGNL
-1314 TDAFNYQLDHE
+1314 VDAFNSSINHE
-1325 AEVFLENKKVT
+1325 AEVFLENKKLAYAEV
-1336 YTEIGNAAVEELKRK
+1336 GNAAVEDLKRT
-1351 DTVFLNKAWNNK
+1351 DAVFLNKAWNNK

-1369 GFLYEGNMTPAYFM
+1369 GFLFEGNMTPAYFM
-1383 KRMGPT
+1383 KHMGST
-1389 FEKIYNM
+1389 FEKIYGM
-1396 LVEGQGRWAR
+1396 LVKGQGRWAR
-1406 NMQTSKEFV
+1406 NMQSSKDFV
-1415 TGRMEAYEYDK
+1415 TSLMERYEYKK
-1426 WKNKTV
+1426 WKNKTI

-1439 RTLTLSV
+1439 RNLTLSV
-1446 NQAMQ
+1446 NQALQ
-1451 LVATAQREQS
+1451 LLATAQREQS

-1472 GGVVIDTEVMKN
+1472 GGVVIDTEAMKS

-1493 AEVDKILDSLR
+1493 AEVNEILDKLR
-1504 SRAVQITFED
+1504 SRAVQISFDD
-1514 VKVVESLLTEQQKGY
+1514 VKVVEKLLTNQQKAY

-1544 GNEVTMKLYGYR
+1544 GNEVTMELYGYR

-1608 DVALQHIE
+1608 DIALQHIE
-1616 SMCNYNAVTVPL
+1616 SMCNYNAITVPL
-1628 DTLNKMFNYQVKG
+1628 DTLNKVFNYQIKDSNG
-1641 ADGQAITSVKSEI
+1641 KSLNSVKSEI
-1654 TNKFGNEA
+1654 SNKFGNQA
-1662 VKYMQNL
+1662 VKYMQNF

-1701 ISVVLQQ
+1701 LSVVLQQ
-1708 PSAIFRGLRD
+1708 PSAIFRGLMD
-1718 IDGKYYLK
+1718 VDGKYYLK
-1726 ASKYYSKNNY
+1726 AAKYYSENNY
-1736 EECKQYAGVAVIK
+1736 EECKRYAEVAIIK

-1756 GMGVKNTSWLSNE
+1756 GIGVKNTSWLSDE
-1769 STFREKLDDKLGAAA
+1769 STFQEKLDDKLGAAA

-1791 WSFLWSAVKAEIA
+1791 WSFLWSAVKAETA

-1826 LVNETQVYDSVLVKS
+1826 LVNKTQVYDSILVKS
-1841 QNMRSKS
+1841 QNMRSKG

-1865 MLVNSYVDFKEG
+1865 MLMDSYIDFKSGKASG
-1877 KKGSG
+1877 KK
-1882 KRLARTVMSLLVTNI
+1882 LARTVMSVLVADI
-1897 VNSALKSLV
+1897 INSALQSIA
-1906 TAARDDDEDK
+1906 TAGRDDDEDK
-1916 SYIEK
+1916 SFAEK

-1929 SLSELSLFAKIP
+1929 SLGNISIFSKIP
-1941 YLRDLKSL
+1941 YIRDLKSI
-1949 YDGYDI
+1949 YDGYDV

-1960 AVFADLIEAIK
+1960 AVFGDLIEAVK
-1971 ATGSESK
+1971 ATGSNSK
-1978 TPMEKIRKLA
+1978 TPAEKTRKLA
-1988 EAAANIFGVPL
+1988 EAVANVFGVPL

-2006 EAIARTLWN
+2006 EAIVRTLWN

-2022 DENGKKKPVFHFG
+2022 DENGNKKVEFHLG

-2086 TYQKSYNRLTEDGAE
+2086 TYQKSYDRLTKDGTE

-2109 LKQFKEDKS
+2109 LKQFKDDKS
-2118 VKKQADSYLKEIKK
+2118 VKKQADGYLKELKK

-2146 LGKDITAALAKEKMV
+2146 LGKDITTALAKEKMV

-2259 EKTRRQIRQY
+2259 EKTRRQIRRY
-2269 LLENDY
+2269 LLENNY

>member
-1 MAEKFKLTENFTP
+1 MLKSGMVLKRTTEQNKQAGLQSGQILGP
-14 NTEKRA
+14 ISPDILRA
-20 IFRPTENFQFSDEIK
+20 DEILRQQK
-35 KKWAT
+35 QAY
-40 ADAESH
+40 
-46 AKKALSGIAEN
+46 AKRKSALTDIAEN
-57 VSTELKSGI
+57 AS
-66 ANSKAIAKSKQF
+66 SK
-78 NAYVSGN
+78 
-85 PIPHINPTNGAVS
+85 GAET
-98 EEKQPNLLEKI
+98 EEKQPNLLEKVYI
-109 YLDSAKKK
+109 DSAKKK
-117 QTVGGELN
+117 QTAGGKLN

-133 KFETEGVKEP
+133 KFGTEEVKRP
-143 QNISQ
+143 KNISQ

-156 DYKYLAEFEK
+156 DYKNLAEFER
-166 AVQQADDFNSVL
+166 AVQQAKDFNTVIT
-178 AGEKSNTVDK
+178 AQKTGDNTK

-194 FTDDYNVDKKTDN
+194 FIDDYNTDGKTGKAV
-207 SSKGDGAVL
+207 KGDKDIL
-216 NKEGIFNYLSLDESR
+216 NGSGIFKYLSANESR

-237 AKGEGKRAREY
+237 AKGDGKRAREY
-248 IKAKTPDLETRKAAD
+248 INAKTPVLETRKAVD
-263 VASERKGV
+263 VASDRKGFK
-271 VGLVKNAF
+271 GAVKNTVDAF
-279 DSYAT
+279 AT
-284 GIQGGLTNMAR
+284 GIQGGITNMAR

-306 NMGILND
+306 NMGVLNE

-325 AIREQSGNKNKVYGL
+325 AIREQAGDKNKVYGL
-340 LLDVANNIGAQV
+340 LLDVANNMGNQIPQIAFGAA
-352 PQVILGT
+352 
-359 FGGSGV
+359 GGSGA
-365 YLAAMAQQII
+365 YLLSMAQQII
-375 GGDTTEAINEGY
+375 GGDTTDAINEGY
-387 DGMRGIIYGAFDT
+387 DGIRGIVYGVFDT

-405 TEKLLGGIASKIDGG
+405 TEKLLGGIASKIDGD
-420 ETSKLVKAAL
+420 ETSRLVRAAL
-430 SAVDKSVSNKTV
+430 GAVDKTVSNKKV
-442 ANALAKTIVVLSAA
+442 ANILAKTITVLSTA
-456 NGEGAEEFLQALAE
+456 NGEGTEEFLQALVE
-470 PIMRNVIYGESNK
+470 PVMRNAIYGESNK
-483 YGADTFE
+483 YTKETFG
-490 EAVRAYIIGAISG
+490 EAVRAYLVGAISG
-503 GLMSVSY
+503 GLMSAPY
-510 AGNNLVNTRLDIAG
+510 ADNNLVNTRLDIAG
-524 EFIKENSGVGSV
+524 EFIKANSGVGSV
-536 LSLSEVTGNT
+536 LSLSEVAGNN
-546 SELYTQIK
+546 SELYNQIK

-559 GRDVSNTEL
+559 GRDISNAEL
-568 AALYLQSEKLF
+568 ASLYMESEKKF
-579 LNPSEDTVKNFAEKN
+579 VNSTEDTLKRFAERN
-594 IDALIA
+594 VQAVID
-600 EAKRAGTTGGITEN
+600 EVNKRPNADAAEN
-614 AENSVLQSTAK
+614 ADLQSTAK

-631 VFHEPD
+631 VLHEPD
-637 IKDISETPDLYDAVN
+637 IKDISEKRDLYDTVN
-652 EKLGGKPARS
+652 ANMSGKVAKES
-662 TAQLHIERVA
+662 THYHIERLSTD
-672 NNIGLNVSWDNSLS
+672 IGLNVSWNEKVS

-698 INPNLKTSEMYN
+698 LNPNLKTSEMYN
-710 FVLKH
+710 FVFKH
-715 EFTHYLESKKGY
+715 EFTHSLETKKGY
-727 DGFKDYA
+727 DRFKDYV
-734 FKKSG
+734 
-739 FFEKWAR
+739 FENSSLFEQWAR
-746 ERLEK
+746 ERLKK

-795 AEVLADFVGENLL
+795 AEVLADFVGDNLL

-877 SDNQTEKYSINNVEF
+877 SDNQTEKYSINREF
-892 SQSDFDK
+892 EQEYDDWDKINPRKVFTVGETSDVLQK
-899 NIETISNMQSVANL
+899 L
-913 TGNEFAKGEKNLVTQ
+913 G
-928 VNEFFEKYGNSVE
+928 FEKRPITWDASKIIKIQAKHPEMTDNVIKQVPNILENPIIVMRSKSAQTRLTMFGEVYVDSKPILAVLELEPTGRNGLKLDEIKIASAYGKDNAQNFINNSDVLYVE
-941 NSILGDVDITSRGV
+941 ND
-955 KDSMAHG
+955 
-962 LGRNK
+962 
-967 AIAFAAVPDVI
+967 
-978 RDGKIIDY
+978 
-986 QKNWKGRGYD
+986 
-996 TVILAAPIS
+996 
-1005 ISGKAYYEG
+1005 
-1014 VIVTRNANTQRFYV
+1014 
-1028 HEVITEERTEMP
+1028 
-1040 FKTGNANLSAKPGGN
+1040 
-1055 SSPSV
+1055 
-1060 ISLLDKIRNVKEN
+1060 
-1073 SNKKRVSNWE
+1073 KKRVSNWE

-1111 TNISENPQNDTEEH
+1111 TNISENTQNDTEEH
-1125 SIAALPA
+1125 SIAALPV

-1137 LYDKGEISRDEYLV
+1137 LYDKGKITREEYIA
-1151 ATDTHSKHLAMQ
+1151 ATDTHSKQLAME

-1170 ETGNILQNKN
+1170 ESESILQNQR
-1180 KLEEERAKA
+1180 KLDEVREEAVKTERAIQ
-1189 VEAERE
+1189 E
-1195 AQAEKKDRQ
+1195 QKKDRQ

-1246 DNDQATFTHK
+1246 DNDTPTFTHK
-1256 ELADIRAYYNELKG
+1256 ELADIQAYYNELKG
-1270 KAENAD
+1270 EGENPD
-1276 APQYDPMVDE
+1276 APQYNPYIADILSE
-1286 WLQALLETVDGKKL
+1286 LTKNLDGKRL
-1300 TELDTDELFIVKNL
+1300 TELDNETLLKIDNTVN
-1314 TDAFNYQLDHE
+1314 AFNRAVNHE
-1325 AEVFLENKKVT
+1325 AEVFLENKKVS
-1336 YTEIGNAAVEELKRK
+1336 YTVAGNAAIKEIKGVNA
-1351 DTVFLNKAWNNK
+1351 VFIDKAWNNK

-1389 FEKIYNM
+1389 FEKVYNA
-1396 LVEGQGRWAR
+1396 LVKGQERWAR
-1406 NMQTSKEFV
+1406 NMQSSKKFI
-1415 TGRMEAYEYDK
+1415 TGKMESYEYNK
-1426 WKNKTV
+1426 WKNKTI

-1439 RTLTLSV
+1439 RSLTLSV

-1461 NNGQTSKHLCL
+1461 NNGQTSKHLWL
-1472 GGVVIDTEVMKN
+1472 GGVVIDTEAMKS

-1493 AEVDKILDSLR
+1493 AEVNKILDNLR
-1504 SRAVQITFED
+1504 SLAVQITFND
-1514 VKVVESLLTEQQKGY
+1514 VKVVESLLTVQQKNY
-1529 MKDMVDY
+1529 MRDIVDY

-1544 GNEVTMKLYGYR
+1544 GNEVTMELYGYR
-1556 QFLETNYFP
+1556 QFIETNYFP
-1565 YVSSDV
+1565 YISSDV

-1576 PARADNT
+1576 PARANST

-1616 SMCNYNAVTVPL
+1616 SMCNYNAITVPL
-1628 DTLNKMFNYQVKG
+1628 DTLNKVFNYQAKD
-1641 ADGQAITSVKSEI
+1641 ADGKMISTVKAEI
-1654 TNKFGNEA
+1654 QRKFGDEA
-1662 VKYMQNL
+1662 IKYMQNF

-1701 ISVVLQQ
+1701 LSVVLQQ

-1726 ASKYYSKNNY
+1726 ATKYYSKNNY

-1769 STFREKLDDKLGAAA
+1769 STFQEKLDDKLGAAA

-1804 DTTDLKVGSDE
+1804 DTTDLKEGSNE

-1826 LVNETQVYDSVLVKS
+1826 LVNETQVYDSILVKS

-1848 LLGAIT
+1848 LMGAIT
-1854 SFAAEPTLAVN
+1854 SFAAEPTLTVN
-1865 MLVNSYVDFKEG
+1865 MLVDSYIDFKEG
-1877 KKGSG
+1877 RQGSSKK
-1882 KRLARTVMSLLVTNI
+1882 LARTVMSVLVADI
-1897 VNSALKSLV
+1897 INSALQSLA

-1916 SYIEK
+1916 SFTEK
-1921 YLGDLVSN
+1921 YLGDLASN
-1929 SLSELSLFAKIP
+1929 SLGNISIFAKIP
-1941 YLRDLKSL
+1941 YIRDLKSI

-1971 ATGSESK
+1971 ATGSENK
-1978 TPMEKIRKLA
+1978 TPFEKTRKLA
-1988 EAAANIFGVPL
+1988 EAVANIFGLPL
-1999 KNVLRDA
+1999 KNILRDA

-2022 DENGKKKPVFHFG
+2022 DESGKKKPVFHLG

-2086 TYQKSYNRLTEDGAE
+2086 TYRKSYNRLTKDGAG
-2101 DSDIRTGV
+2101 DSDIHTGV

-2118 VKKQADSYLKEIKK
+2118 VKKQADSYLKELKK
-2132 SGTYKSLSADDKEK
+2132 SDTFKSFSADDKEK
-2146 LGKDITAALAKEKMV
+2146 LSKDITTALAKKEMV
-2161 NAQEHKPTE
+2161 NAQERKPIE

-2181 KAGYKALRA
+2181 KAGYKALKA

-2220 LHKYLLYKLSASAK
+2220 LHKYLLYKMSVTEK
-2234 YADTDGSGGV
+2234 YADTDNSGGV
-2244 SKTEKKEALNNMDID
+2244 SKAEKKETLNNMDID

-2269 LLENDY
+2269 LLENNY